1 MTQSWDASV
10 FDRIH
15 ARAADPWDVETS
27 AYERDKYNETLAAL
41 PRPHFSN
48 ALEIGCSI
56 GAMTARLAERCDT
69 LLALDIAAE
78 AVRRTTVRC
87 ATLPHVTIRQ
97 AQIPR
102 DWPPGRFDL
111 IVISEVLYFFSPD
124 DIARTAE
131 LALANLAS
139 DGAILLV
146 NWTGFTDTPTTGN
159 QAAELFIA
167 LAAERECSSVV
178 RDKFRI
184 DLLTERKQVVL
195 F

>member
-1 MTQSWDASV
+1 M
-10 FDRIH
+10 
-15 ARAADPWDVETS
+15 
-27 AYERDKYNETLAAL
+27 
-41 PRPHFSN
+41 
-48 ALEIGCSI
+48 
-56 GAMTARLAERCDT
+56 
-69 LLALDIAAE
+69 
-78 AVRRTTVRC
+78 
-87 ATLPHVTIRQ
+87 TIRQ

-167 LAAERECSSVV
+167 LAAERECSSVLSETSFV
-178 RDKFRI
+178 STV
-184 DLLTERKQVVL
+184 LTERKQVVL